1 MMRSRA
7 ARPRGSEAVRE
18 ALIAAAAKLFAQ
30 YGPAAVSVREIAAAA
45 QVNHGLVHRHFGS
58 KDALLQAVF
67 DRLARDLAGE
77 LRLRPNPLNRPG
89 RQMFRAT
96 RTQGTLW
103 RILAYSLLEQR
114 RPRQLQR
121 EYPVMTALVRA
132 VRMAQVTGRFDP
144 KFDAR
149 ALVAVATGA
158 TLGWLMFEPFL
169 LASTGLDRVAPRQ
182 RYREISRMWRR
193 VEKAFGPR
201 T

>member
-1 MMRSRA
+1 MIRSRA
-7 ARPRGSEAVRE
+7 ARPRGAEAVRE
-18 ALIAAAAKLFAQ
+18 ALIAAAANLFAQ
-30 YGPAAVSVREIAAAA
+30 HGPAAVSVREIAAAA

-67 DRLARDLAGE
+67 DRLAHDLAGDM
-77 LRLRPNPLNRPG
+77 RLRPNPLNRPG

-96 RTQGTLW
+96 RTQGQLW
-103 RILAYSLLEQR
+103 RILAHSLLEKR
-114 RPRQLQR
+114 RPRELQR
-121 EYPVMTALVRA
+121 DYPVIAALVRT

-158 TLGWLMFEPFL
+158 TLGWLLFEPFL
-169 LASTGLDRVAPRQ
+169 LASTGLDQVPPRQ
-182 RYREISRMWRR
+182 RYREISRIWRR
-193 VEKAFGPR
+193 VEKAFGPQ